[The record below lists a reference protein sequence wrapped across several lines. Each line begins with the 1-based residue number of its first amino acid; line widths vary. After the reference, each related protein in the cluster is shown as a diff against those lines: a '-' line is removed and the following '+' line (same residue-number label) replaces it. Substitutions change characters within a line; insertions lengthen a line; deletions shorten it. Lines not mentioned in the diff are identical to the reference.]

1 MRVACALIIGM
12 AIARQHSALAGWNGV
27 MNGLGIGKAVVNVR
41 SSIGFAGFAS
51 NSAPIITPGAAMI
64 PTAGYAAGAQLP
76 SGASASTFTRVIGKP
91 GYIWSAASVA
101 TGGDKTDNPEIENR
115 ITITPSKTASV
126 WMESTADFSEDELS
140 GTVRINTVATPGTAL
155 LLRGFEF
162 TQGTPVDLNDLK
174 LHGVLK
180 WEMLLQGPFDL
191 RDNDEEHCNALVIP
205 FTIKT
210 SPANLYF
217 VSDGAAISKAND
229 PPVPSATTRPFASG
243 VLATLS
249 ATDDSTASDKIKIWV
264 LDAATPAF
272 KAGPFK
278 VGDKLFLR
286 RNPNQP
292 PFSHPLSTPY
302 TAQVQTK
309 GQTLLIAEDDEGG
322 VTNPGVPVP

>member
-1 MRVACALIIGM
+1 MTDLNSLIPAGTGITLAQATGINDIGQIAAWGSTPAAPIRALLLTPNPVGVS
-12 AIARQHSALAGWNGV
+12 AAASNTAAHASALSRGTMTDLNHQ
-27 MNGLGIGKAVVNVR
+27 
-41 SSIGFAGFAS
+41 
-51 NSAPIITPGAAMI
+51 TPGFTGI
-64 PTAGYAAGAQLP
+64 TVI
-76 SGASASTFTRVIGKP
+76 SA
-91 GYIWSAASVA
+91 
-101 TGGDKTDNPEIENR
+101 
-115 ITITPSKTASV
+115 
-126 WMESTADFSEDELS
+126 ADFSDDELS

-162 TQGTPVDLNDLK
+162 TQGIPVDLNDLK

-229 PPVPSATTRPFASG
+229 PPVPSATTRPFASC